1 MILKYRI
8 LCNYDIIIEDL
19 FKIGEEKMDKTKFYT
34 NRKNIVFL
42 AAICC
47 ALWGSAFPA
56 VKVGYSLF
64 NIAGDDIATKL
75 IFAGIRFAMAGI
87 FVLISQVALGK
98 KLFSFSKT
106 DTKEFVVLGI
116 IQTTLQYIFF
126 YIGMAYTTG
135 VRGSIING
143 TGTFFSIILA
153 HFIYKNDKIDFNKIV
168 GCIIGFLGVI
178 IVNLDGSNLME
189 TSFKFKGE
197 GFIMLSALM
206 LSISSIYSKKVTRNK
221 DASIVTGYQLFI
233 GGSILIV
240 LGLVFGGHLSGF
252 TIKSSL
258 LLIYMALISSVA
270 FAIWTQLLKYNKVS
284 TICVFNFLIPIF
296 GSALSAIVLG
306 DDIFNVKILIAL
318 ILVSIG
324 IFLVYKEKRKC

>member
-1 MILKYRI
+1 
-8 LCNYDIIIEDL
+8 
-19 FKIGEEKMDKTKFYT
+19 MDKTKFYT

-56 VKVGYSLF
+56 VKIGYSMF
-64 NIAGDDIATKL
+64 NIPGEDIATKL

-233 GGSILIV
+233 GGAILII
-240 LGLVFGGHLSGF
+240 LGLVFGGNLTGF

-284 TICVFNFLIPIF
+284 IICVFNFLIPIF